1 MSGVRKPRLIV
12 ANPGPEL
19 DDPTDSDNNARLQSF
34 HNNHRRPPLAP
45 LGPAH
50 RPSPSYSHSPSY
62 DLNGIPPIIPT
73 IPKTPNYN
81 STTTTTTT
89 STTYD
94 LQQGEKPE
102 SPMIP
107 IESYFIP
114 NPHISAPPHSLP
126 TRVNRVAP
134 TIRAPIGSRPP
145 KPNPRAA
152 RPSPTTDIGLPSPAL
167 TQPLAP
173 PATTPPA
180 SSSTSAVNIF
190 VTSDGERY
198 ITVDIS
204 SAANPTQ
211 IRELLLSKLG
221 IHFDDSTPASYFA
234 IYKTEIGS
242 HVIGDPLSNERLFAL
257 CRDHGDSKG
266 TLKFFISSLPSHH
279 PHDQST
285 PPFSALYNPSPSI
298 PSQLPTIVPLRP
310 RRRSRSR
317 NGSFSAPSE
326 TLGAEIDDGYKA
338 DVDNFTNKDKSVSRP
353 SQHQPSPSVP
363 IPTPPVPPS
372 PRRRPSLHHQPRPSS
387 PLNPSSEPLPASLP
401 NNGDRNWLPRRDEKH
416 NHTLPFPPP
425 LSPSRPNFSLHEEPV
440 TTPVQNRHARSGS
453 DAGAEREMASKAN
466 EYSDSLMRQM
476 RPAPSMGRLRSEQSR
491 ENIKDKYQKRT
502 YDEDDPSWKPV
513 PPLPQST
520 SNRSTEEYGG
530 HSALRIQRAQN
541 SPRFQNPSPYSTRP
555 PPVQPQDPNR
565 PQMSRGGGRAPI
577 SNVFVTWKPEEGR
590 KQPTSSNSKG
600 LRSVPKSVDSLR
612 MASAS
617 GTPYATRQPY
627 PSSRPSG
634 GQISYAPKDMTS
646 SSGLPKSLESRGVRP
661 LPVQGPYGST
671 SSDNTGSSLSH
682 YARSNGS
689 YGSSS
694 SLMSPSH
701 DPFPRPLSAA
711 GGDTV
716 ASPTRAPGS
725 TRSPYGSSLDSGESN
740 SPRTVSPHRPYHNL
754 PLIMNG
760 PRPGPRYRPTNHSE
774 YSDRSSDIQSGP
786 ETSSATPPRT
796 PISPTSPRSAGFGG
810 KPSFMGSSPPPS
822 PGTHIPSA
830 IPTGRETADLTIR
843 HEDGFIKL
851 VDGDGTFI
859 PTRPPPPPPT
869 HAFTT
874 KTMSKTPSPPP
885 LPPKP
890 FSTDFDDDDDSD
902 SDSGGGTWF
911 VRPSRPELKVQ
922 IEPALSDSETNKA
935 QNGTMRPGDNASLT
949 HRPNGSQAN
958 VPSSSSRQP
967 ATTAGASRDIVDD
980 TETDTGSWALRP
992 LPENIYDHLEKF
1004 FPKTDLDKPVIE
1016 ATSGDTSPTTAE
1028 PITVAHL
1035 PQPIVESTST
1045 SSVSADEKSRI
1056 KAKKSIRIV
1065 AQEHKKKIDRTS
1077 RMDMSSV
1084 ANANVGLNANML
1096 RKRNTKLWG
1105 SKVEEVTTTGRSG
1118 FSVPASSNGAPE
1130 SPSGGPTTFK
1140 WVRGELI
1147 GKGTYGRVYL
1157 ALNATTGEMIAVK
1170 QVELPQTASD
1180 KNDSRQHTV
1189 VQALKM
1195 ESETL
1200 RDLDHPNIV
1209 QYLGFEETPSNLSIF
1224 LEYVPGGSVGSWIQ
1238 RHGKFHD
1245 CVTRSFT
1252 AQILSGLEY
1261 LHSKGIL
1268 HRDLK
1273 ADNILVEMSGVCK
1286 ISDFGISKR
1295 TEDLH
1300 GGAFTAMQ
1308 GTVFWMAPEVINTQK
1323 KGYNF
1328 KIDIWSVGCVVL
1340 EMWAGSRPWMGEEM
1354 VAVMFKLYQS
1364 KLPPPVPDDVH
1375 LSEEA
1380 DDFRRKCFAIN
1391 PEERPSAA
1399 ELRKHPYLILPP
1411 EWTFTGFTS

>member
-1 MSGVRKPRLIV
+1 M
-12 ANPGPEL
+12 
-19 DDPTDSDNNARLQSF
+19 T
-34 HNNHRRPPLAP
+34 
-45 LGPAH
+45 
-50 RPSPSYSHSPSY
+50 
-62 DLNGIPPIIPT
+62 
-73 IPKTPNYN
+73 
-81 STTTTTTT
+81 
-89 STTYD
+89 
-94 LQQGEKPE
+94 
-102 SPMIP
+102 
-107 IESYFIP
+107 
-114 NPHISAPPHSLP
+114 SAP
-126 TRVNRVAP
+126 
-134 TIRAPIGSRPP
+134 
-145 KPNPRAA
+145 
-152 RPSPTTDIGLPSPAL
+152 
-167 TQPLAP
+167 
-173 PATTPPA
+173 
-180 SSSTSAVNIF
+180 SSSTAPVNIF
-190 VTSDGERY
+190 VTSDAERY

-204 SAANPTQ
+204 SATNPVQ
-211 IRELLLSKLG
+211 IRELILSKLN
-221 IHFDDSTPASYFA
+221 IHFDEATPASQFA

-242 HVIGDPLSNERLFAL
+242 QAIGEALSNDRLLTL

-266 TLKFFISSLPSHH
+266 SLKFFISPFPSQY
-279 PHDQST
+279 PHEHSP
-285 PPFSALYNPSPSI
+285 PPFPAPFNPLP
-298 PSQLPTIVPLRP
+298 PVPAQLPPVIPLQVRP

-326 TLGAEIDDGYKA
+326 VLGAEIDDGYKA
-338 DVDNFTNKDKSVSRP
+338 DVDNFTNKEKSISRP
-353 SQHQPSPSVP
+353 SQHQQSPSLP
-363 IPTPPVPPS
+363 IATPPVPPS
-372 PRRRPSLHHQPRPSS
+372 PRRRPSLHQPHKPSS
-387 PLNPSSEPLPASLP
+387 PLISASDTLPSSLP
-401 NNGDRNWLPRRDEKH
+401 NNPDRNWSQRRDEKQPQT
-416 NHTLPFPPP
+416 TLPFPPP
-425 LSPSRPNFSLHEEPV
+425 LSPSRPNFSLHEESATAPI
-440 TTPVQNRHARSGS
+440 QNRPARSGS
-453 DAGAEREMASKAN
+453 DAGADKDIANKAT
-466 EYSDSLMRQM
+466 EYLDGFQRQM
-476 RPAPSMGRLRSEQSR
+476 RPSASSGRLRSEQSR
-491 ENIKDKYQKRT
+491 DYQKKA
-502 YDEDDPSWKPV
+502 YDEDEPAWGSASS
-513 PPLPQST
+513 LTTST
-520 SNRSTEEYGG
+520 NGRSATED
-530 HSALRIQRAQN
+530 HDRPSALRIQRPQN
-541 SPRFQNPSPYSTRP
+541 SPRFQNSSPYSTRP
-555 PPVQPQDPNR
+555 PPVPSQDHNR
-565 PQMSRGGGRAPI
+565 SQLPRGGSRAPI

-590 KQPTSSNSKG
+590 KPSSSSSG
-600 LRSVPKSVDSLR
+600 SSIGPSYRSLRSVPKSIDSLR
-612 MASAS
+612 MVSANGS
-617 GTPYATRQPY
+617 SFPARPAY

-634 GQISYAPKDMTS
+634 GQISYAPKDMSS
-646 SSGLPKSLESRGVRP
+646 SSGLPKSFDSQSRPLRP
-661 LPVQGPYGST
+661 LPVHGSYGSN
-671 SSDNTGSSLSH
+671 SSDNPGSSLSQ
-682 YARSNGS
+682 YPRNNASYSSN
-689 YGSSS
+689 
-694 SLMSPSH
+694 SLMSPSQE
-701 DPFPRPLSAA
+701 PYPRPLSAS

-716 ASPTRAPGS
+716 SSPTRAPGS
-725 TRSPYGSSLDSGESN
+725 TRSPYGLESGESS
-740 SPRTVSPHRPYHNL
+740 SPRTVSPHRPYHHA
-754 PLIMNG
+754 PYMNG
-760 PRPGPRYRPTNHSE
+760 PRPGPRHRPTNHSE

-786 ETSSATPPRT
+786 ESNTTPPRT
-796 PISPTSPRSAGFGG
+796 PISPVSPRSAGLGG
-810 KPSFMGSSPPPS
+810 KPSFMASSPPPS
-822 PGTHIPSA
+822 PGTHIPS
-830 IPTGRETADLTIR
+830 TLSNSREAPDLTLR

-851 VDGDGTFI
+851 VDQDGTFV
-859 PTRPPPPPPT
+859 PTRPPPPPPASKAT
-869 HAFTT
+869 
-874 KTMSKTPSPPP
+874 KTPSPPP
-885 LPPKP
+885 VPPKP
-890 FSTDFDDDDDSD
+890 YSPPYGDWGDDDDDD

-911 VRPSRPELKVQ
+911 VPPSRPELKVQ
-922 IEPALSDSETNKA
+922 IESAPSESGTSKA
-935 QNGTMRPGDNASLT
+935 QNGTSST
-949 HRPNGSQAN
+949 YRPNGPSAN
-958 VPSSSSRQP
+958 ASSSTRQP
-967 ATTAGASRDIVDD
+967 TSNTGASREIVDD
-980 TETDTGSWALRP
+980 NETDTGSWALRP

-1016 ATSGDTSPTTAE
+1016 ATSGDTSPVAAE
-1028 PITVAHL
+1028 TSTVAHL
-1035 PQPIVESTST
+1035 PPPIVES
-1045 SSVSADEKSRI
+1045 SSISSADERSRI

-1077 RMDMSSV
+1077 KMEVNSV
-1084 ANANVGLNANML
+1084 ASSNPGLNANNML

-1105 SKVEEVTTTGRSG
+1105 SKVEEVTTAGRG
-1118 FSVPASSNGAPE
+1118 ALAASSNAPPE

-1170 QVELPQTASD
+1170 QVELPSTASD

-1354 VAVMFKLYQS
+1354 IAVMFKLYQS
-1364 KLPPPVPDDVH
+1364 KLPPPVPEDVH

-1411 EWTFTGFTS
+1411 DWTFTGFT